1 MIKVSVIIPIYNMEL
16 YLEECLQSVIAQTL
30 KEIEIICVNDGST
43 DNSLEILQKYASQY
57 SNIVILNQENCGVG
71 KARNRGINIAKGEF
85 VAFMDPDDFYPDR
98 DILECLYNDAKKNN
112 VYICGGSL
120 CSLKN
125 NTIIKDYD
133 GWLRDY
139 TFNCNGKMTY
149 QDYQFF
155 YGFYR
160 FIYHLEFLKKNNL
173 YFPSYIR
180 FQDPPFF
187 VRAMLCAEEF
197 YAMKKIT
204 YCYRQGY
211 KKFILTPEKTID
223 YAKGVIDLL
232 NISKEKKLKK
242 LHRSVIKVLHNILS
256 ISIYKHIAEGAEGN
270 TELEELVYQINK
282 NINIQYF
289 QEKIGALQSPFLL
302 EPREIVEFV
311 QLILKKESEFLDR
324 INQYKKIIIYGAGE
338 VGLEVADY
346 LKKVNGIEIICFV
359 VSDKTK
365 NPHNI
370 NGIPVKSVHDII
382 EYKKK
387 ALVLIATSSKYH
399 HDIKN
404 VLQELRFESILPINY
419 SEFQLFGTKI
429 KKREAICYG

>member
-16 YLEECLQSVIAQTL
+16 YLEECLQSVLSQTL
-30 KEIEIICVNDGST
+30 KEIEVICVNDGST

-57 SNIVILNQENCGVG
+57 SNIVIFNQENCGVG

-85 VAFMDPDDFYPDR
+85 VAFMDPDDFYPDN
-98 DILECLYNDAKKNN
+98 DILECLYNNAIENN

-120 CSLKN
+120 CSLKDK
-125 NTIIKDYD
+125 TIIKDYD

-232 NISKEKKLKK
+232 NISKEKNLKK
-242 LHRSVIKVLHNILS
+242 LHRNVIKVLHNVLS
-256 ISIYKHIAEGAEGN
+256 ISIYKHIAEGNA
-270 TELEELVYQINK
+270 ELEELVHQINK

-289 QEKIGALQSPFLL
+289 QERTGPLQSPLLL
-302 EPREIVEFV
+302 EPPEIVEFV
-311 QLILKKESEFLDR
+311 QLILKKESEILDK
-324 INQYKKIIIYGAGE
+324 INKYKKIIIYGAGK
-338 VGLEVADY
+338 VGAYVIDY
-346 LKKVNGIEIICFV
+346 LKKVKGIEVICFA
-359 VSDKTK
+359 VSDKKK
-365 NPHNI
+365 NPDNV
-370 NGIPVKSVHDII
+370 NGIPVESIYDIT
-382 EYKKK
+382 EYKGT
-387 ALVLIATSSKYH
+387 ALVLIATSPKYH
-399 HDIKN
+399 QDIKN
-404 VLQELRFESILPINY
+404 ILLKLQFENILPINY
-419 SEFQLFGTKI
+419 SEFRLFETINNKT
-429 KKREAICYG
+429 EN